1 MNSLIFTL
9 YGAYISILD
18 LAITYFFLCIY
29 KNYVKISNNLLNK
42 TRYKS
47 EFWRNG
53 DFSFLL
59 NKKLNEQKDKL

>member
-29 KNYVKISNNLLNK
+29 KNYVKISNNLLKKPDINK
-42 TRYKS
+42 NS
-47 EFWRNG
+47 EEMAIFP
-53 DFSFLL
+53 FFF
-59 NKKLNEQKDKL
+59 K